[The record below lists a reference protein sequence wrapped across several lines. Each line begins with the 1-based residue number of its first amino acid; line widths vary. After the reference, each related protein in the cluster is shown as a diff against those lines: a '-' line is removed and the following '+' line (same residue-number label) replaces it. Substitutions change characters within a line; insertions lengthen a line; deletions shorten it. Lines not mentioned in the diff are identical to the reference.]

1 MKDRKERSPEMQRA
15 EFMKRFHEALQKS
28 PTISDE
34 EFLAETEVSDEE
46 YKLGLVLPGVGY
58 KKGGVDE

>member
-1 MKDRKERSPEMQRA
+1 MKDRKERSPEMQREA
-15 EFMKRFHEALQKS
+15 FMEQFHGALQKR

-46 YKLGLVLPGVGY
+46 YTLGLVLPGVGY

>member
-15 EFMKRFHEALQKS
+15 EFMKRFHGALQKRI
-28 PTISDE
+28 TISDE
-34 EFLAETEVSDEE
+34 EFLAEIEVSDEE
-46 YKLGLVLPGVGY
+46 YTLGLVLPGVGY